1 MYLNFAK
8 KSGIWVYYAKKSL
21 LIMNFSAI
29 LLLVVVMQV
38 SASSMGQTVNVNVK
52 NVPLSS
58 VLKEIRHQTGYDFF
72 YSKDLLKDA
81 KMISLSCKNTTI
93 EKVLDSCLSGLPI
106 TYEIKDK
113 VVLFRKKEDVTVPV
127 DYSVPPITL
136 TGRITDSTGNPLKGA
151 TIRLKRTP
159 TVIGTDSN
167 GEFTMPGLKAGDVI
181 IISFVGYQ
189 TREIVV
195 SGEPSHYLNI
205 VLKAE
210 INKLTEIAVVSNGYQ
225 TLSKERSTG
234 SFGKPDMSLVY
245 ERSFSMNILQ
255 RLDGLVPGLVINN
268 SPGATQNPILVRGLT
283 TVGTEV
289 IPGLGIYGNG
299 TNRNPLYVVDGIPI
313 TDINTIN
320 PQDVADVTVLK
331 DATAASIWGARA
343 ANGVIVINTKKG
355 STGGKLKVQYDAF
368 LNFQGKPNTNYYPG
382 MSSRDLIKNAE
393 EIFDPET
400 YTWGSLTDYP
410 SSGMPP
416 HEVILYNRYRG
427 LISSEQATKSLDS
440 LSAIDNRKQIRD
452 LLYTNALLS
461 NQTLSVA
468 GSTKLYSFYGSFA
481 YTRNNSYQPGNN
493 TNTYKLNLRQGFSA
507 GPHIHFDLVTDLTNT
522 LSNAKRPVT
531 ADSRFYPYQ
540 LFRDA
545 NGHHLSM
552 SYMGTLSDSIRQDY
566 QERSGI
572 NLDYIP
578 LDELN
583 YGYTKSNMLNTRNI
597 LNVNI
602 SLVKGLS
609 FSGTYGYINGNTRQE
624 SYDDIKSYKMRYE
637 LLQFTVAPSTSASP
651 VYYLPTTGGTFATS
665 NSTSR
670 SWTVRNLLNYTNSWN
685 ESQHQLTLLAG
696 QEVQEQRTLGNTSQ
710 VRGYNLQLQSYSM
723 LDYQTL
729 STIGVAGTVIPNYGV
744 VSLLDENI
752 FSQTE
757 TISRFR
763 SYFAN
768 GAYTYDRKYSINGSF
783 RIDKSNLF
791 GLDKSAQNKPVWS
804 VGVKWELSNEGFL
817 SGASWINN
825 LAFRTTYGLSGNA
838 PSPGT
843 SASFD
848 ILSKYSSAYLPNGAG
863 LYISSP
869 ANRNLSWESTKTT
882 NFGLDFSVL
891 NNIVSGSLDIYNKA
905 TSNLLGYMPTNALT
919 GYSSVTGNVGDLSNK
934 GIELS
939 LTTINIKK
947 GAFKWSTM
955 LNVSYNKNK
964 LVNVTSAY
972 NTTEG
977 YLRIYQSYVKGYPA
991 YSVFAYQYMGLDD
1004 LGDPQIKLQDGTVT
1018 KSPYVSSTADVQYK
1032 GTTQPKVNGGLTN
1045 IFNYGKWMLS
1055 ANAVFNL
1062 GHVMRR
1068 EGNLLYTGAPTHSN
1082 FSGNFHS
1089 DFGKRWRTAGDE
1101 KTTNIPSYV
1110 SDSYTSYSRRDVNY
1124 YTYGDINVV
1133 SAAFVK
1139 LRDISLSYSL
1149 PSYILK
1155 KLRAEQIVLRS
1166 QVSNIMLWKANK
1178 YGIDPEFQD
1187 GNFGSLTMPAGQK
1200 TFTVGINAQ
1209 F

>member
-8 KSGIWVYYAKKSL
+8 KSGRWVHHAKKSL
-21 LIMNFSAI
+21 LIMNFSAM

-38 SASSMGQTVNVNVK
+38 SARSMGQTVSVNVK
-52 NVPLSS
+52 NAPVSS

-81 KMISLSCKNTTI
+81 KMISLSCKNVAI

-106 TYEIKDK
+106 TYEIKNN
-113 VVLFRKKEDVTVPV
+113 VVLFRKKEDIAAPV
-127 DYSVPPITL
+127 DYSIPPITL
-136 TGRITDSTGNPLKGA
+136 KGRITDSTGTPLKGA
-151 TIRLKRTP
+151 TVRLKRTP
-159 TVIGTDSN
+159 NVIGTDGN
-167 GEFTMPGLKAGDVI
+167 GEFTLSGLKSGDVI
-181 IISFVGYQ
+181 VVSFVGYQ
-189 TREIVV
+189 TREIIVT
-195 SGEPSHYLNI
+195 GEPANYLNI

-225 TLSKERSTG
+225 TLPKERSAG
-234 SFGKPDMSLVY
+234 AFGKPDMSLVY

-268 SPGATQNPILVRGLT
+268 SPSASQNPILVRGLT

-289 IPGLGIYGNG
+289 LPGFGVYGNG

-313 TDINTIN
+313 NDINTIN

-355 STGGKLKVQYDAF
+355 STGGRLRVQYDAF

-382 MSSRDLIKNAE
+382 MNSRDFIKNAE
-393 EIFDPET
+393 EIFDPAT
-400 YTWGSLTDYP
+400 YPWESQTGYP
-410 SSGMPP
+410 LSGMPP
-416 HEVILYNRYRG
+416 HEVIFYNRYRG
-427 LISSEQATKSLDS
+427 IISNEQATKSLDS
-440 LSAIDNRKQIRD
+440 LSAIDNRKQIKD
-452 LLYTNALLS
+452 LLYSNALLS
-461 NQTLSVA
+461 NQTVSVT
-468 GSTKLYSFYGSFA
+468 GGNKLYSFYGSFA
-481 YTRNNSYQPGNN
+481 YTRNTSYQPGNN
-493 TNTYKLNLRQGFSA
+493 TNTYKLNLRQEFAA
-507 GPHIHFDLVTDLTNT
+507 GPYVHFDLVTDLTNT

-545 NGHHLSM
+545 GGHNLSM
-552 SYMGTLSDSIRQDY
+552 PYMGTLSDSIRQDY
-566 QERSGI
+566 QDRSGI

-583 YGYTKSNMLNTRNI
+583 YGYTKSNQLNARNI

-602 SLVKGLS
+602 SLAKGLS
-609 FSGTYGYINGNTRQE
+609 FSGTYGFINGSTRGE
-624 SYDDIKSYKMRYE
+624 AYDDIKSYNMRYE
-637 LLQFTVAPSTSASP
+637 LLQFTVAPTAGSTP
-651 VYYLPTTGGTFATS
+651 VYYLPTTGGSFAT
-665 NSTSR
+665 NNATSR
-670 SWTVRNLLNYTNSWN
+670 TWTVRNLLNYNNSWN
-685 ESQHQLTLLAG
+685 NSQHQLSLLAG
-696 QEVQEQRTLGNTSQ
+696 QELQEQQNVANSTL
-710 VRGYNLQLQSYSM
+710 VRGYNRQLQTFSL
-723 LDYQTL
+723 LDYQSL
-729 STIGVAGTVIPNYGV
+729 STIGVAGTIIPNYGI
-744 VSLLDENI
+744 VSMLSDNY
-752 FSQTE
+752 FTQTE
-757 TISRFR
+757 SISRFR

-791 GLDKSAQNKPVWS
+791 GLDQSAQNKPVWS
-804 VGVKWELSNEGFL
+804 VGAKWQLSNEPFL
-817 SGASWINN
+817 SGSAWLNS
-825 LAFRTTYGLSGNA
+825 LAFRATYGLSGNA

-848 ILSKYSSAYLPNGAG
+848 ILSRYPSVYLPNGAG

-869 ANRNLSWESTKTT
+869 ANRKLSWESTKTV
-882 NFGLDFSVL
+882 NLGVDFSLLNDVL
-891 NNIVSGSLDIYNKA
+891 SGTLDVYDKQ

-919 GYSSVTGNVGDLSNK
+919 GYTSVTGNVGDLSNK
-934 GIELS
+934 GVELS
-939 LTTINIKK
+939 LTTINIKR
-947 GAFKWSTM
+947 GAFRWSTM
-955 LNVSYNKNK
+955 LNMSYNKNK
-964 LVNVTSAY
+964 LINVTSAY

-991 YSVFAYQYMGLDD
+991 YSVFAYQYMGLDNE
-1004 LGDPQIKLQDGTVT
+1004 GDPQIKLKDGTLT
-1018 KSPYVSSTADVQYK
+1018 KSPYISSTADVQYK
-1032 GTTQPKVNGGLTN
+1032 GTTQPVVNGGLTN
-1045 IFNYGKWMLS
+1045 IFNYGNWMLS

-1068 EGNLLYTGAPTHSN
+1068 EGNLLYTGDPTHGAFN
-1082 FSGNFHS
+1082 GDFHS
-1089 DFGKRWRTAGDE
+1089 EFANRWKTPGDE
-1101 KTTNIPSYV
+1101 KKTNIPSYV
-1110 SDSYTSYSRRDVNY
+1110 ADGYTSSSRRDVSY

-1133 SAAFVK
+1133 SAAYVK
-1139 LRDISLSYSL
+1139 LRDISLSYTL
-1149 PSYILK
+1149 PSFILK
-1155 KLRAEQIVLRS
+1155 KLRAEQIAVRG

-1187 GNFGSLTMPAGQK
+1187 ANNGSMSMPVGQK
-1200 TFTVGINAQ
+1200 SFTVGINAK

>member
-1 MYLNFAK
+1 
-8 KSGIWVYYAKKSL
+8 
-21 LIMNFSAI
+21 MNFSAM
-29 LLLVVVMQV
+29 LLLVIAMQV
-38 SASSMGQTVNVNVK
+38 SASSKGQTVSVNVK
-52 NVPLSS
+52 NAPVSS

-72 YSKDLLKDA
+72 YSRDLLKDA
-81 KMISLSCKNTTI
+81 KMISISCQNVAI
-93 EKVLDSCLSGLPI
+93 ERLLDSCLSGLPI
-106 TYEIKDK
+106 TYEIKDN
-113 VVLFRKKEDVTVPV
+113 VVLFRKKESIPAPV
-127 DYSVPPITL
+127 DYSIPPITL
-136 TGRITDSTGNPLKGA
+136 KGRITDSIGTPLKGA

-159 TVIGTDSN
+159 NVIGTDSN
-167 GEFTMPGLKAGDVI
+167 GEFTLPDLKSGDVI
-181 IISFVGYQ
+181 VISFIGYQ

-195 SGEPSHYLNI
+195 TGESFNYLNI

-225 TLSKERSTG
+225 TLAKERSAG
-234 SFGKPDMSLVY
+234 AFGKPEMSLVY

-268 SPGATQNPILVRGLT
+268 SPSAAQNPILVRGLT
-283 TVGTEV
+283 TVGTE
-289 IPGLGIYGNG
+289 ILPGLGVYGNG

-313 TDINTIN
+313 NDINTIN

-355 STGGKLKVQYDAF
+355 STGGKLRVQYDAF

-382 MSSRDLIKNAE
+382 MNSRDFITNAE

-400 YTWGSLTDYP
+400 YPWESQTAYP
-410 SSGMPP
+410 LSGMPP
-416 HEVILYNRYRG
+416 HEVIFYNRYRG
-427 LISSEQATKSLDS
+427 IITDEQAIKSLDS
-440 LSAIDNRKQIRD
+440 LSAIDNRKQIKE
-452 LLYTNALLS
+452 LLYSNALLS
-461 NQTLSVA
+461 NQTVSVT
-468 GSTKLYSFYGSFA
+468 GGNRLYSFYGSFA
-481 YTRNNSYQPGNN
+481 YTRNTSYQPGNN
-493 TNTYKLNLRQGFSA
+493 TNTYKLNLRQEFSA
-507 GPHIHFDLVTDLTNT
+507 GPHVHFDLVTDLTNT

-545 NGHHLSM
+545 DGHNLSM
-552 SYMGTLSDSIRQDY
+552 PYMGTLSDSIRQDY

-583 YGYTKSNMLNTRNI
+583 YGYTKSNQLNVRNI
-597 LNVNI
+597 LNVNV
-602 SLVKGLS
+602 SLFKGLS
-609 FSGTYGYINGNTRQE
+609 FSGTYGYISGSTRGE
-624 SYDDIKSYKMRYE
+624 SYDDIKSYNMRYE
-637 LLQFTVAPSTSASP
+637 LLQFTVAPTASSSP
-651 VYYLPTTGGTFATS
+651 IYYLPTTGGTFATN
-665 NSTSR
+665 NSTNR
-670 SWTVRNLLNYTNSWN
+670 TWTVRNLLNYNNSWN
-685 ESQHQLTLLAG
+685 NSQHQLSVLAG
-696 QEVQEQRTLGNTSQ
+696 QELQEQHGVVNTSQ
-710 VRGYNLQLQSYSM
+710 VRGYNRQLQTFTM

-729 STIGVAGTVIPNYGV
+729 STTGVSGTIIPNYGI
-744 VSLLDENI
+744 VSMLSDNY

-757 TISRFR
+757 SISRFR

-768 GAYTYDRKYSINGSF
+768 GAYTYNKKYSINGSF

-804 VGVKWELSNEGFL
+804 LGAKWILSNEPFL
-817 SGASWINN
+817 SGSSLLNT
-825 LAFRTTYGLSGNA
+825 LALRSTYGLSGNA

-848 ILSKYSSAYLPNGAG
+848 ILSRYPSALLPNGAG

-869 ANRNLSWESTKTT
+869 ANRKLSWESTKTI
-882 NFGLDFSVL
+882 NFGIDFSML
-891 NNIVSGSLDIYNKA
+891 NSVISGTLDLYDKE

-919 GYSSVTGNVGDLSNK
+919 GYTSVIGNVGDLSNK
-934 GIELS
+934 GGELS
-939 LTTINIKK
+939 LTTMNLKR
-947 GAFKWSTM
+947 GSFRWSTI
-955 LNVSYNKNK
+955 LNISYNKNK

-991 YSVFAYQYMGLDD
+991 YSVFAYQNMGLDNM
-1004 LGDPQIKLQDGTVT
+1004 GDPQIKLQDGTIT
-1018 KSPYVSSTADVQYK
+1018 KSPYVTSTADVQYK
-1032 GTTQPKVNGGLTN
+1032 GTTQPLVNGGLTN
-1045 IFNYGKWMLS
+1045 IFNYGHWMLS

-1068 EGNLLYTGAPTHSN
+1068 EANLLYTGDPTHST

-1089 DFGKRWRTAGDE
+1089 EFAKRWKTEGDE

-1110 SDSYTSYSRRDVNY
+1110 ADSYTSYSRRDVGY
-1124 YTYGDINVV
+1124 YNHGDINVI
-1133 SAAFVK
+1133 SAAYVK
-1139 LRDISLSYSL
+1139 LRDISLSYTL
-1149 PSYILK
+1149 PSFILK
-1155 KLRAEQIVLRS
+1155 KLRAELIALRG

-1187 GNFGSLTMPAGQK
+1187 ANNGVMTMPVGQK
-1200 TFTVGINAQ
+1200 SFTVGINAK